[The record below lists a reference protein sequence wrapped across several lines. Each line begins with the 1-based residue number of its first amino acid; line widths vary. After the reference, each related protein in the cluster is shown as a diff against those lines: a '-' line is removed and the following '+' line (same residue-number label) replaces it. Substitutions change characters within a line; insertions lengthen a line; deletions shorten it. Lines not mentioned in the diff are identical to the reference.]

1 MAVWNGIYLGTTTV
15 RIDPTEGNNGAENAG
30 ALVGQTYG
38 GPGNALAGDIT
49 TVETFG
55 INGNNALDQ
64 NNNVVN
70 ETFTADI
77 GNGTQTFVFDAVVS
91 YNATITY
98 LDGSTT
104 QATVVVFQSTTG
116 ELFLAPGLTDPAN
129 APLIAEPIQSIT
141 LNSTG
146 TTTALGL
153 AETRPTI
160 PFIACFAAGT
170 LIRTAQGLRPVETIA
185 AGDMVWTRDD
195 GLQPVAWAGGRQVDG
210 RGALAPV
217 RFAAG
222 ALGNDRALIVS
233 PQHRMLVTGWQAELF
248 CGEPEVLVAA
258 VHLVNGDTVAR
269 VPMARVSYHHIMF
282 DAHQI
287 VAAEGCLTES
297 FLPGAEVARGDA
309 ALWDELVTVFPE
321 LGQRRAGTGL
331 VAARPVAA
339 GGEGRALAGL
349 LRTRTGAGR
358 GGAASRA
365 GGNLSGM
372 RKRLDDSARVLNVGA
387 G

>member
-49 TVETFG
+49 TVQTFG
-55 INGNNALDQ
+55 TNGNSALDQ

-98 LDGSTT
+98 LDGSQA

-116 ELFLAPGLTDPAN
+116 QLFLAPGLSTAAN

-141 LNSTG
+141 LNSTN

-170 LIRTAQGLRPVETIA
+170 LIRTAGGLRPVESIR
-185 AGDMVWTRDD
+185 AGDMVWTRDA
-195 GLQPVAWAGGRQVDG
+195 GMQPVAWAEGRRVAG
-210 RGALAPV
+210 RGNLAPV
-217 RFAAG
+217 RFAPG
-222 ALGNDRALIVS
+222 ALGNARALVVS
-233 PQHRMLVTGWQAELF
+233 PQHRMLVTGWRAELF
-248 CGEPEVLVAA
+248 YGEPEVLVAA
-258 VHLVNGDTVAR
+258 VHLVNGDTVVR
-269 VPMARVSYHHIMF
+269 VPMAEVSYHHIMF
-282 DAHQI
+282 DTHQI
-287 VAAEGCLTES
+287 VAAEGCMSES
-297 FLPGAEVARGDA
+297 FLPGEEVARGDA
-309 ALWDELVTVFPE
+309 ALWAELVTVFPE
-321 LGQRRAGTGL
+321 LGQRGAGASIAL
-331 VAARPVAA
+331 ARPVVP
-339 GGEGRALAGL
+339 GCEGRAMAVAPRAG
-349 LRTRTGAGR
+349 RER
-358 GGAASRA
+358 GGAASGWR
-365 GGNLSGM
+365 GNRDGAT
-372 RKRLDDSARVLNVGA
+372 KRLDDSLPAF
-387 G
+387 